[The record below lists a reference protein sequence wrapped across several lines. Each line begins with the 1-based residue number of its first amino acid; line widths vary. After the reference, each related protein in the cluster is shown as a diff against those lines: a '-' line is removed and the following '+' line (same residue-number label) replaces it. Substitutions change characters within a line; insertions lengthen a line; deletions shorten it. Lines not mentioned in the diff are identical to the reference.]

1 MANKLF
7 SDFEPISKETWKEK
21 VITDLK
27 GADFDRK
34 LVWKTENGMQ
44 IQPYFN
50 PEDRPEVNT
59 SLESLKNILPSSDKE
74 GLNWLSL
81 QNVVGETS
89 EEANKNALFLLERGV
104 EGLIF
109 NVGNIKDF
117 DLEVTLKGISIEMV
131 SIGFENVTHP
141 RTLVKDYVG
150 YLHIHGVSLDKAK
163 GFVNFDPISNWSTTG
178 SLDAEG
184 FQRLARLI
192 SYTSE
197 MPDFKVLCINSL
209 PFVNSGANHTQE
221 MAFALNVLV
230 EYISQLAKFDVTPE
244 NVLSNVLFQAA
255 VAGDYFHE
263 IAKFRALRLL
273 AIEVAKLYDAN
284 FDEKS
289 IVIVG
294 NSSLWSKSLYDPNV
308 NMLRNTTEA
317 MSAVLGGVNAINIEA
332 HNASYEKP
340 TTQSQRVALN
350 ISHIMREEA
359 YLGKVA
365 DPSSGSFY
373 LDSLT
378 EMLMDSGLKLFQ
390 TIEAE
395 DGFIANFKAGNI
407 QSLIGKTRD
416 QKEKLISQRRS
427 VYVGTNRYPNQNEE
441 VNPDNVIIPHDQ
453 LADVE
458 LLHPQRATLQFEQ
471 LRLRTEKFVK
481 DGGHRPKVFNALF
494 GNLAMRKARSTF
506 AMDFFGTAGFVS
518 VEQFFNSADEAV
530 EAAIAT
536 DGDIIVICSSDPE
549 YAEHVEAFAKKF
561 KSSDAKSKK
570 LILAGHPGEKEA
582 DYLAAGVDGFVHVK
596 TNAIQTLQQFQ
607 SDLEIV

>member
-50 PEDRPEVNT
+50 PEDRSEVNT
-59 SLESLKNILPSSDKE
+59 SLENLKNILPSSEKE

-81 QNVVGETS
+81 QQVVGATN

-117 DLEVTLKGISIEMV
+117 DLEVALKGISIEMV
-131 SIGFENVTHP
+131 SIGFENVSHP

-150 YLHIHGVSLDKAK
+150 YLHIHGVSLDKAR
-163 GFVNFDPISNWSTTG
+163 GFVNFDPISTWSTTG
-178 SLDAEG
+178 NLDEEG

-197 MPDFKVLCINSL
+197 MPEFKVLCINSL
-209 PFVNSGANHTQE
+209 PFVNSGANHIQE
-221 MAFALNVLV
+221 LAFSLNVLV
-230 EYISQLAKFDVTPE
+230 EYISQLQELGVEPTD
-244 NVLSNVLFQAA
+244 VLSNVMFQAA

-273 AIEVAKLYDAN
+273 AIEVAHLYDKN
-284 FDEKS
+284 YDPKS
-289 IVIVG
+289 INIVG

-365 DPSSGSFY
+365 DPAAGSFY

-378 EMLMDSGLKLFQ
+378 EMLLDTGLKLFQ

-395 DGFIANFKAGNI
+395 DGYMTNFKHGNI

-427 VYVGTNRYPNQNEE
+427 VYVGTNRYPNQQEE
-441 VNPDNVIIPHDQ
+441 VNPDSILVAHDQ
-453 LADVE
+453 VADVE

-471 LRLRTEKFVK
+471 LRLRTEKYVK
-481 DGGHRPKVFNALF
+481 DGGSRPKVFNALF

-518 VEQFFNSADEAV
+518 EEKFFNSAEEAV
-530 EAAIAT
+530 QGAIDS
-536 DGDIIVICSSDPE
+536 DGDVIVICSSDPE
-549 YAEHVEAFAKKF
+549 YAEHVEEFAKTF
-561 KSSDAKSKK
+561 KSSPVKNKK

-607 SDLEIV
+607 NDLEIV